1 MSEEKRMKLY
11 VYHFHANGKKIT
23 EDVFDV
29 RETPRKLYTVD
40 RRHIPG
46 IWANCI
52 FKDPLPRLQV
62 EFGSTYLSSEPVSE
76 EEVREKLVSP
86 LLKERQ
92 MLEEEIERVKTVP
105 FEKGV

>member
-1 MSEEKRMKLY
+1 MKLY
-11 VYHFHANGKKIT
+11 VYHFRANGKKIT

-29 RETPRKLYTVD
+29 RETPQKLYTVD
-40 RRHIPG
+40 GRHIPG
-46 IWANCI
+46 IWSKCI

-62 EFGSTYLSSEPVSE
+62 EFGSTYLSLEPVSE
-76 EEVREKLVSP
+76 EEVREKLISP